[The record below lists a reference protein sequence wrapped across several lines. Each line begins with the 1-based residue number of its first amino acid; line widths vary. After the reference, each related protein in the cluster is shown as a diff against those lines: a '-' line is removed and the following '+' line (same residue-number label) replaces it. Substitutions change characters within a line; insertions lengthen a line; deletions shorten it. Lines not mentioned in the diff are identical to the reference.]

1 MSYSNQQYATVL
13 GTALFSLSIMGA
25 VHAAATNSSVSLNNN
40 TASVAVSAST
50 SAASEAEATLAL
62 NRALAKLASLEA
74 KFTQT
79 TTTTES
85 TTARPN
91 QGLRPS
97 HMNRNYSGVMQVKR
111 PGQFRW
117 ETTSPMQQLIVT
129 NGQTVWIYDPDLEQ
143 ATRQKMDSQVGNTP
157 ALLLSG
163 QPDQIKKAF
172 RVTQPNRSVAS
183 FVLYPRSKDGSFER
197 LTIRFQGDLPSQM
210 LLQDS
215 LGQTTDIQFSSVKLN
230 PRLSDQLFVFKPPV
244 GTDVIDQ

>member
-1 MSYSNQQYATVL
+1 MSYSNQQYATVF
-13 GTALFSLSIMGA
+13 GTVLLSLSVISV
-25 VHAAATNSSVSLNNN
+25 VHAGAANTNSPNHTTTNIAMAGN
-40 TASVAVSAST
+40 
-50 SAASEAEATLAL
+50 AAAANEAEATLAL
-62 NRALAKLASLEA
+62 NRALAKLGSLEA
-74 KFTQT
+74 KFSQT
-79 TTTTES
+79 TTTAPTQ
-85 TTARPN
+85 AVRQN

-143 ATRQKMDSQVGNTP
+143 ATRQQMDSQVGNTP

-172 RVTQPNRSVAS
+172 RVTQPNRAIAN
-183 FVLYPRSKDGSFER
+183 FVLYPRHKDGSFES
-197 LTIRFQGDLPSQM
+197 LTIRFQGDMPIQM
-210 LLQDS
+210 ILQDS
-215 LGQTTDIQFSSVKLN
+215 LGQKTDIQFSDVKLN
-230 PRLSDQLFVFKPPV
+230 PRLNDQLFVFKPPA